1 MSSGITIVCRE
12 VHRQTG
18 AVPDDFFCALA
29 ERKDGDS
36 NVHSDQRPEKRY

>member
-18 AVPDDFFCALA
+18 AVPDDFFCAYGVKKA
-29 ERKDGDS
+29 GGE
-36 NVHSDQRPEKRY
+36 